1 MDHSTIFFLQGALCM
16 CVWASQPACLNWVYQ
31 LPLESFEPRYGHIC
45 GFVCPLEDLPGG
57 YTCRIWKRLGV
68 IWAGNSGMLQ
78 GLGAWSRSK
87 DLGSEWP
94 KLSGPQTPHST
105 LRKIPARRGDEW
117 VSKSQSG
124 QDRLPRMWGGIDE
137 NCSPSVAK
145 LSLSRWLYNH
155 LIYE

>member
-1 MDHSTIFFLQGALCM
+1 MGHSTIFFLQGALCM

-45 GFVCPLEDLPGG
+45 GFVCPLEDLPRG

-94 KLSGPQTPHST
+94 KPSGPQTLTQPWG
-105 LRKIPARRGDEW
+105 R
-117 VSKSQSG
+117 SQPGEEMSG
-124 QDRLPRMWGGIDE
+124 SLNPRVGRTGCPGCGEVLMKTAPLQWQSYPCLDGYTIT
-137 NCSPSVAK
+137 
-145 LSLSRWLYNH
+145 
-155 LIYE
+155 